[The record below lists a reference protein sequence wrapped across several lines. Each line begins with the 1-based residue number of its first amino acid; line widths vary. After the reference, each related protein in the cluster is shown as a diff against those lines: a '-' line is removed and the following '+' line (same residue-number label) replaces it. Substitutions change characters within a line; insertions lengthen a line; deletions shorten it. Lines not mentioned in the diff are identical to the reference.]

1 MRVLPLILILLLSF
15 EAQAQ
20 STVSV
25 VAYPEHMAGR
35 RTASGKVYNPHGL
48 TVAHPSLPFG
58 TMLEMTAPS
67 GGSFVTVEVNDRG
80 LMLGDGELILSAAAM
95 NRLGLDL
102 EESGLVSV
110 RQWREGN
117 RPRIDSA
124 GISGSGSTA
133 VLTKETM
140 VSSQPTTPEPS
151 TATTPPASSPQ
162 AATAPSTATTPPA
175 SPPAPTLAASGL
187 FAVQMGSFSDKATAL
202 KLAGTLDGAWIQS
215 ADVDGKPVHR
225 VFFGHFRQR
234 NEAEGWQARLS
245 GLGVNGYVRSVLN

>member
-1 MRVLPLILILLLSF
+1 MRRLGMRVFPILLILLLTH

-35 RTASGKVYNPHGL
+35 RTASGQVYNPHGL

-58 TMLEMTAPS
+58 TMLEITAGDS
-67 GGSFVTVEVNDRG
+67 SVMVEVNDRG

-102 EESGLVSV
+102 EESGRVSV
-110 RQWREGN
+110 RRWRDGN
-117 RPRIDSA
+117 RPSIAAA
-124 GISGSGSTA
+124 GKSGSTSRA
-133 VLTKETM
+133 VLAKETRTAASLE
-140 VSSQPTTPEPS
+140 VIGPEPRGRPVQANS
-151 TATTPPASSPQ
+151 T
-162 AATAPSTATTPPA
+162 TAGT
-175 SPPAPTLAASGL
+175 PPAPTPPAVSTSASSGL
-187 FAVQMGSFSDKATAL
+187 FAVQMGSFSDKAGAFR
-202 KLAGTLDGAWIQS
+202 LAGTLDGAWIQS
-215 ADVDGKPVHR
+215 ATVDGKPIHR

-245 GLGVNGYVRSVLN
+245 GLGVTGYVRSVPD

>member
-1 MRVLPLILILLLSF
+1 MRRLGMRVFPLLLILLLAF

-35 RTASGKVYNPHGL
+35 KTASGKVYNPHGL

-58 TMLEMTAPS
+58 TMLEISA
-67 GGSFVTVEVNDRG
+67 GGNSVMVEVNDRG

-102 EESGLVSV
+102 EEPGQASV

-117 RPRIDSA
+117 RPRLASA
-124 GISGSGSTA
+124 RNSGSTSRV
-133 VLTKETM
+133 VLTKDTATPATPPR
-140 VSSQPTTPEPS
+140 SRPEPPK
-151 TATTPPASSPQ
+151 PPATVAQ
-162 AATAPSTATTPPA
+162 PA
-175 SPPAPTLAASGL
+175 STQPAAVASTGM
-187 FAVQMGSFSDKATAL
+187 FAVQMGSFSDRASAL

-215 ADVDGKPVHR
+215 ATVNGKPVHR

-234 NEAEGWQARLS
+234 TEADGWQARLR
-245 GLGVNGYVRSVLN
+245 GLGVDGYVRSVQN